1 MGWEEWA
8 SLKGDLFYRRL
19 SVPYFL
25 INWRLEVQLLQETT
39 VKTSE
44 VFGLYTIFEHVSFF
58 RLYVIFGYLIFKW
71 LGTVSGAAENIICQ
85 L

>member
-1 MGWEEWA
+1 M
-8 SLKGDLFYRRL
+8 
-19 SVPYFL
+19 
-25 INWRLEVQLLQETT
+25 QLLQETT

-58 RLYVIFGYLIFKW
+58 RLHAVFGYLIFKW
-71 LGTVSGAAENIICQ
+71 LETVSGTAENIICR

>member
-25 INWRLEVQLLQETT
+25 INRRLEVQLLQETT
-39 VKTSE
+39 LKTSE

-58 RLYVIFGYLIFKW
+58 RLYAIFGYLIFKW